1 MDRDAYLCWKL
12 SMLQRVID
20 AGAEEADNARI
31 ANAID
36 KSGSF

>member
-1 MDRDAYLCWKL
+1 
-12 SMLQRVID
+12 LQRVID